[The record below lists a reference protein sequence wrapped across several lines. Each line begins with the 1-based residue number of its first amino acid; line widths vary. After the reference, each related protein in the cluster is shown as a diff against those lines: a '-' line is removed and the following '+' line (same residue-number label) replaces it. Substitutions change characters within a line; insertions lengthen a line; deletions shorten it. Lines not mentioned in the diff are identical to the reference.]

1 MTVRRRTFWR
11 TAAALLLASA
21 TAAPAMAGPNDAR
34 FSAFVRQLK
43 PQAVAAGVSPALYD
57 RAFRGLTV
65 DEEAIAKSKYQ
76 PEFKTT
82 IAQYVDTRVSDTRIN
97 AGRQNLAQWSDT
109 LARIERAYGVDRS
122 VVLAVWGIETNYGAT
137 TGNHNVIA
145 ALATLAC
152 CQTRRPEFFR
162 RELIGALQILQQ
174 GHVAPENMNGSW
186 AGAMGHTQFMPT
198 SFKAY
203 AADAN
208 GDGRRDIWGSI
219 PDALASTANYLKK
232 HGWRSGETW
241 GYEVI
246 VPRGTKAGARRTLA
260 QWQAAG
266 VRRVAGTGFPN
277 GASPAT
283 LLQPGGPN
291 GPSFLMLNNFRV
303 IKRYNN
309 ADSYALAVG
318 HLADRIRGGGP
329 FVTPWPNHDKP
340 LDETERLELQA
351 LLLRRGFNI
360 GEPDGKI
367 GPATR
372 DAITSYQQAQGL
384 APDGY
389 AGVSLLR
396 HLRRA
401 R

>member
-1 MTVRRRTFWR
+1 MTVRRRTAWR
-11 TAAALLLASA
+11 AAAALLFAAA
-21 TAAPAMAGPNDAR
+21 TAAPAAAGPNDAR
-34 FSAFVRQLK
+34 FDAFVRALK

-65 DEEAIAKSKYQ
+65 DEEAIAKSRYQ

-260 QWQAAG
+260 EWQAAG

-283 LLQPGGPN
+283 LLQPTGPN

-340 LDETERLELQA
+340 LDEQERHELQA
-351 LLLRRGFNI
+351 LLARKGFNV

-372 DAITSYQQAQGL
+372 DAIMSYQQTQGL